1 MAAEENEII
10 PQEVQDIGLDEYF
23 EPKRFGSK
31 FWLSVSL
38 IIITIGFILFYKFG
52 VIDQSITGEELK
64 SSIEFFDINSQWVVK
79 QKIDTDEFKGVI
91 LVPQISFRVRNIGS
105 QDLKNVFLLG
115 VFSFL
120 DTGKTI
126 GEGYEMILKDGLP
139 PEGESRRVTLTSG
152 FGYRATSERA
162 FDKNQKD
169 WRTTFVE
176 IFARSRNSK
185 LTFVKSFYIS
195 RKIEGLDIEVRL

>member
-1 MAAEENEII
+1 MAAEENDTIPPEIG
-10 PQEVQDIGLDEYF
+10 ELNLEEYF

-31 FWLSVSL
+31 FWLSIAL

-52 VIDQSITGEELK
+52 VVDKSITGDELK
-64 SSIEFFDINSQWVVK
+64 NSIEFFDINSQWVVK
-79 QKIDTDEFKGVI
+79 QKVDTDEFKGVI
-91 LVPQISFRVRNIGS
+91 LVPQISFRIRNIGS
-105 QDLKNVFLLG
+105 QELKNVFLLG

-126 GEGYEMILKDGLP
+126 GEGYEMTLQTPLQ
-139 PEGESRRVTLTSG
+139 PEGESGRVTLTSG

-169 WRTTFVE
+169 WRSSFVE